1 MTISS
6 SINYFC
12 NVFGE
17 KKAIDVYSQ
26 AGFDAL
32 DFSFFNSKYY
42 TDETSTDF
50 YRELKEYADA
60 KGVKFNQAHAPFPS
74 SYNED
79 DRTKEAFT
87 AIVTAMRNASLLG
100 VPNIVVHPCQHLV
113 YDDDG
118 VPEKLFEM
126 NMQFYKS
133 LIPYCEEYG
142 IKVAVENMWQ
152 FPRVIH
158 HSTCSHPAEFVKYM
172 DSLNSDCFVACLDIG
187 HAVLV
192 REKPDEMIRALG
204 KKYLKA
210 LHVHDVSGS
219 EDSHT
224 LPFFGVANWEK
235 VAKALGEIGYE
246 GDITFEAGNFFVNK
260 PKELLP
266 ACAKYM
272 HETGK
277 YLVEK
282 VNEYRK

>member
-1 MTISS
+1 MLR

-87 AIVTAMRNASLLG
+87 AIVTSMKNASLLG
-100 VPNIVVHPCQHLV
+100 VPNIVVHPCQHLD
-113 YDDDG
+113 YSDDG

-126 NMQFYKS
+126 NPG
-133 LIPYCEEYG
+133 LRDRIPYR
-142 IKVAVENMWQ
+142 IH
-152 FPRVIH
+152 FPNYNRKELEKIY
-158 HSTCSHPAEFVKYM
+158 FKII
-172 DSLNSDCFVACLDIG
+172 LNSSCFS
-187 HAVLV
+187 
-192 REKPDEMIRALG
+192 
-204 KKYLKA
+204 
-210 LHVHDVSGS
+210 VH
-219 EDSHT
+219 
-224 LPFFGVANWEK
+224 
-235 VAKALGEIGYE
+235 
-246 GDITFEAGNFFVNK
+246 
-260 PKELLP
+260 
-266 ACAKYM
+266 C
-272 HETGK
+272 
-277 YLVEK
+277 
-282 VNEYRK
+282 